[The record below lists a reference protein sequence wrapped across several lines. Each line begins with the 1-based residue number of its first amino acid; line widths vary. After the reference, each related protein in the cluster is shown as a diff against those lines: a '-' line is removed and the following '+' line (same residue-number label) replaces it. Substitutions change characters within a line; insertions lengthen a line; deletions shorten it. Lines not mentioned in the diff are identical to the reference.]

1 MSTKI
6 NDRWNTRLGV
16 ILAVSGSAVGLGNF
30 LRFPGLVAEY
40 GGGAFMIAYF
50 ISFLLIGLPICWA
63 EWTIGRRGG
72 LMGFNSA
79 PGIFQSITNSKKYK
93 FLGVIAL
100 MIPVG
105 IYFYYLIIESWCL
118 AYAFNYFTGNI
129 NFQSPEEAAS
139 FFQELTG
146 ISENGSAISLST
158 QHVFIF
164 VIVSLIFNFYFISKG
179 ISKGIEKFCSIAMPT
194 LLLISI
200 VILIRVLTL
209 GTPNS
214 EFPENNINNGLGYMW
229 NPSFEALKNPSLW
242 LAAASQIFF
251 SLSVGFGVIITYASY
266 LKEKDDVVLSS
277 LTAASTNEFFEVSI
291 GGMMSIPAAVA
302 FFGITGLTQIG
313 LSTFNIGFNAL
324 PLVFAEMP
332 LGDLFGFLFF
342 FLLFLAAITSSLS
355 MLQPALAFIKD
366 CSNLSHKKAIS
377 ILFLITTLGAY
388 FVLFNSKDLKALD
401 TLDYWIANLLM
412 VFLATAQ
419 IIIFGWKIGIKKGL
433 EYAHLGSKIRIPKPY
448 GFIIKYVTPTLLIVI
463 LFNWLW
469 GIFNLNNPNEYIKD
483 LFINPNYTAWN
494 SVGLLFILGLIIT
507 FFLNSSQNKLSK

>member
-6 NDRWNTRLGV
+6 NDGWNTRLGV

-63 EWTIGRRGG
+63 EWTIGRKGG
-72 LMGFNSA
+72 LLGFNSA
-79 PGIFQSITNSKKYK
+79 PGIFQSVTNNEKYK
-93 FLGVIAL
+93 YLGVIAL
-100 MIPVG
+100 IIPVG

-129 NFQSPEEAAS
+129 NFQSPDEASA

-158 QHVFIF
+158 NHVFVF
-164 VIVSLIFNFYFISKG
+164 VLVSLAFNFFFISRG
-179 ISKGIEKFCSIAMPT
+179 ISRGIEKFCSIAMPT
-194 LLLISI
+194 LLMISI
-200 VILIRVLTL
+200 IILIRVLTL

-214 EFPENNINNGLGYMW
+214 EYPENNINNGLGYMW
-229 NPSFEALKNPSLW
+229 NPSFESLKNPSLW

-266 LKEKDDVVLSS
+266 LKESDDVVLSG

-302 FFGITGLTQIG
+302 FFGVTGLTQIG

-332 LGDLFGFLFF
+332 LGNLFGFLFF

-366 CSNLSHKKAIS
+366 SLRLSHRKAIS
-377 ILFLITTLGAY
+377 ILFFITTLGAY

-419 IIIFGWKIGIKKGL
+419 IILFGWKIGIKKGL
-433 EYAHLGSKIRIPKPY
+433 EYAHKGSKIKIPVFY
-448 GFIIKYVTPTLLIVI
+448 NFIIKYITPTLLIII
-463 LFNWLW
+463 LFNWIW
-469 GIFNLNNPNEYIKD
+469 GIVNLGNPNQYIID
-483 LFINPNYTAWN
+483 LFIEPNLTAWN
-494 SVGLLFILGLIIT
+494 SIGLIFILGLIIT
-507 FFLNSSQNKLSK
+507 FCLNASKRITK